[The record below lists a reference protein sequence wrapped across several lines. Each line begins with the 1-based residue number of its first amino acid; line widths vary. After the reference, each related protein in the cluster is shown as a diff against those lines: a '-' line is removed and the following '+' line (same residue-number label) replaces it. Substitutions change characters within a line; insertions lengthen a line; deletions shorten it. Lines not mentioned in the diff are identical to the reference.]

1 MQPYQHFTLE
11 ERESLWFKRQEKKS
25 IRQIAREMKRN
36 PSSISRELKRNGKK
50 EGSYNAWWG
59 CSLYIWRRKKC
70 GRKSR
75 IGQDEKLRQFIC
87 EGLNRFW
94 SPEIIAAKWNET
106 NPGEKITYSSIYNAL
121 KKDLIE
127 GYSRKKHLRRQGK
140 KKYIRGS
147 SAAIHP
153 EHRIGDRPNE
163 IDERKRIGDW
173 EGDTILGGLNKGG
186 LISLVDRKSRYLIL
200 SLIQNKSA
208 KETKQILCNSLKDK
222 PVLSI
227 TLDNGCEFAG
237 FKDIEKQLNTTIYF
251 AEPHSPWQRGSNEN
265 INGLV
270 RWFFPKGFDFRTV
283 TQEQVDIVTDII
295 NNRPRKCLG
304 WLTPLDLFRCCT

>member
-11 ERESLWFKRQEKKS
+11 ERESLWFKRQERKS

-50 EGSYNAWWG
+50 DGSYNAWWG

-127 GYSRKKHLRRQGK
+127 GVLWKAFAYFCTFTKVSARPGMRGKPCASR
-140 KKYIRGS
+140 
-147 SAAIHP
+147 IH
-153 EHRIGDRPNE
+153 
-163 IDERKRIGDW
+163 
-173 EGDTILGGLNKGG
+173 
-186 LISLVDRKSRYLIL
+186 
-200 SLIQNKSA
+200 
-208 KETKQILCNSLKDK
+208 
-222 PVLSI
+222 
-227 TLDNGCEFAG
+227 AG
-237 FKDIEKQLNTTIYF
+237 N
-251 AEPHSPWQRGSNEN
+251 P
-265 INGLV
+265 
-270 RWFFPKGFDFRTV
+270 
-283 TQEQVDIVTDII
+283 
-295 NNRPRKCLG
+295 
-304 WLTPLDLFRCCT
+304 